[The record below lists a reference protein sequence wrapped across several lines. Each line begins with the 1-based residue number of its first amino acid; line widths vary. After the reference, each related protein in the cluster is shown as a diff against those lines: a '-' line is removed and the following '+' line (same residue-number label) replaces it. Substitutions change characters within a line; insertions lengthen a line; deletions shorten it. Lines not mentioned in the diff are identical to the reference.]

1 MIYKL
6 NGNGIMAW
14 QYNGGSEMSNA
25 PSWVSLLFKENI
37 LCFSKTK
44 QDVGGYALYLG
55 TQYVSITDYV
65 VRLPN
70 KETVL
75 LSENQFKILFIESKE
90 IALDDVSVNFNGK
103 LSKDIHLELLKL
115 PAECYLNVYH
125 EMQSKVFGGVSY
137 SGCGSVC

>member
-1 MIYKL
+1 
-6 NGNGIMAW
+6 MAW
-14 QYNGGSEMSNA
+14 QYNGVSEIPEV

-44 QDVGGYALYLG
+44 QDVDGKALYFRG
-55 TQYVSITDYV
+55 QYIGITDYV

-70 KETVL
+70 NEIVL

-103 LSKDIHLELLKL
+103 LSKDIHSELLKL

-125 EMQSKVFGGVSY
+125 EMQSKVFGGISY